1 MVTWAL
7 GYHTEQRLS
16 KRSGA
21 DRPGA
26 VRRHAAHGRLGVER
40 LFQANI
46 PNQGQIVKGL
56 PEALLDEWLA
66 DERNGRIRRLFGGA

>member
-1 MVTWAL
+1 MVAWAL

-16 KRSGA
+16 KRPAA
-21 DRPGA
+21 DRPDA
-26 VRRHAAHGRLGVER
+26 ERRHAAHGRLGVER

-46 PNQGQIVKGL
+46 PNQGQIVKGF

-66 DERNGRIRRLFGGA
+66 DARNGRIRQLFGGA